1 MAILVDV
8 IYKLLGIKI
17 KHSAVSLEFIINSIS
32 PRYTHNSLL
41 ITTTQ
46 IDPGYYAQIKII

>member
-41 ITTTQ
+41 ITH
-46 IDPGYYAQIKII
+46 YYSNRPWLLCTN